1 MSAIQTS
8 YNCQC
13 CGRKYKRKVYYD
25 RHVAVCQLLVK
36 TKVERE
42 TDIELNSDTPS
53 HRELY
58 EMVLGLARQN
68 RILEDK
74 IEELTKWAALKKK
87 RLHVSEWLDSN
98 YQDTIHFDIFMRNQS
113 FEDSDL
119 DGITKFDYIEGV
131 CMVLKRWF
139 PTHLEAE
146 LPIKAF
152 DQKDN
157 TFFIKTEKGWR
168 AMTTEELSQIIRKV
182 GKDAMNVFV
191 KWQEQNKHKMET
203 EEYSTMYTTRL
214 MKVLGSNY
222 TDQQVLTRVRRDL
235 FKYLKMNLKNV
246 IQFEFAF

>member
-1 MSAIQTS
+1 MTDIQTN
-8 YNCQC
+8 YKCQC
-13 CGRKYKRKVYYD
+13 CGRGYKRKVYYD
-25 RHVAVCQLLVK
+25 RHIAGCQLLTQ

-42 TDIELNSDTPS
+42 TNIELNADTPS

-58 EMVLGLARQN
+58 DMVLGLARQN
-68 RILEDK
+68 RILEEK

-98 YQDTIHFDIFMRNQS
+98 YEDTVLFNTFMERQS
-113 FEDSDL
+113 FKESDL
-119 DGITKFDYIEGV
+119 DGITKFNYIEGV

-139 PTHLEAE
+139 PTHLESE

-157 TFFIKTEKGWR
+157 TFFIKTDKGWR

-182 GKDAMNVFV
+182 GKDAMNIFV
-191 KWQEQNKHKMET
+191 KWQEQNKHKMDT

-222 TDQQVLTRVRRDL
+222 TEQQVLTRIRRDL